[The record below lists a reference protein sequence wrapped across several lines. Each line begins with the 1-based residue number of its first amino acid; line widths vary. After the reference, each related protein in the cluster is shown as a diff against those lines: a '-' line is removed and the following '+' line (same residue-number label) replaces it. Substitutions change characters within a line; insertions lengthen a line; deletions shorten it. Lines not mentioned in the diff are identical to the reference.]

1 MTSTPS
7 NVAWDEDLL
16 GRLAMQYRRTKSPTD
31 RQQIAKQYSDTVDRL
46 IQSAMWH
53 DAPPPED
60 QLPDADMPAAFFDF
74 WAR

>member
-1 MTSTPS
+1 MPPTPS
-7 NVAWDEDLL
+7 NVARDEDLL
-16 GRLAMQYRRTKSPTD
+16 GRLAMQYRRAKSPTD

-46 IQSAMWH
+46 IQSELWE

-60 QLPDADMPAAFFDF
+60 QLPDADMPAAFFNF